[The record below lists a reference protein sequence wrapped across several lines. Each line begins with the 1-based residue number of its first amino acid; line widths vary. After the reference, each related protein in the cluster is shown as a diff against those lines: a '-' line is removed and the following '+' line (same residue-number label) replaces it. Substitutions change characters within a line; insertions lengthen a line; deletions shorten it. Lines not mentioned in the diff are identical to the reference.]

1 MKQQTQ
7 PSLPEADLVAM
18 RWHMA
23 KAVARIRLHDIDEHV
38 MGADPVTQRVDLTN
52 LLESLGLQATI
63 EKQLTEAY
71 RVATVDAMQAIHDC
85 EFSAGTSP
93 LSPSDVMCLLDAGI
107 AHWRDEVLAVDAPV
121 LRSIGHECS
130 RFDYAC
136 RWN

>member
-1 MKQQTQ
+1 MKPQTQ
-7 PSLPEADLVAM
+7 PSLPEADLIAM

-85 EFSAGTSP
+85 EFAAGDEP
-93 LSPSDVMCLLDAGI
+93 LLSEDVACLIDAEVARWRDGILGVDEGVMRAAGI
-107 AHWRDEVLAVDAPV
+107 D
-121 LRSIGHECS
+121 CT
-130 RFDYAC
+130 RFDYAS